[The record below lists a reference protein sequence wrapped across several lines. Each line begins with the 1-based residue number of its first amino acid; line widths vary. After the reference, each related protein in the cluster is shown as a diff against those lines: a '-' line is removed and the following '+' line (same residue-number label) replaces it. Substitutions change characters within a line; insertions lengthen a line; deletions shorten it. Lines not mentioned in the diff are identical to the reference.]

1 MIIYQIED
9 YAHSCG
15 NLNTGNQ
22 DEAVQRHR
30 AKKLTTYSPYNVAM
44 RKIEGNVEARQVI
57 APESGIKTENTNKRH
72 MNSRRHTMVTKGK
85 QVAAA
90 ATSRIPVSR
99 AVWAELS
106 SLRKPGQTYD
116 HLLEEMIERE
126 KKQRLF
132 EDMDRIEK
140 RGKFVAMKW

>member
-1 MIIYQIED
+1 
-9 YAHSCG
+9 
-15 NLNTGNQ
+15 
-22 DEAVQRHR
+22 
-30 AKKLTTYSPYNVAM
+30 M

-57 APESGIKTENTNKRH
+57 APERGITTENTNKGP
-72 MNSRRHTMVTKGK
+72 MKPRRHTMVPKGK
-85 QVAAA
+85 QKAV

-132 EDMDRIEK
+132 EDMDKIEK